1 MNFYNDISV
10 YSDRIAVISETGEK
24 YSYKKLTEDADRLSL
39 NIPERSLVFLICEN
53 CYESIMA
60 YIAFLRKKIVPIL
73 INPKNDSNMIEQLMC
88 GYKPQYIFSPTDR
101 TENFGTEAA
110 VFGCYHLVKTKYLE
124 APEMNPELAVL
135 ITTSGSTGSPKF
147 VMQSYKNIESNTEA
161 IAQYLDISPN
171 DRAITTMPM
180 SYTFGLSI
188 IQSHLFRGAAVIA
201 TEKTLMDKGF
211 WALLRE
217 QQATTFGG
225 VPYIYQMLK
234 RLCFGRMELPSLKYI
249 TQAGGRLP
257 KELGLEFSEIC
268 RDKGIKFIIMYGQTE
283 ATARMSYLPWEYAF
297 TKAGTIGIPI
307 PGGEMLLID
316 SEGREITEPDTA
328 GELVYK
334 GDNVTLG
341 YAQCA
346 DDLKNP
352 DIRNGVLFTGDMAM
366 RDSDGFYTIVG
377 RKKRFLK
384 IFGNRVNLDE
394 AEAMLNRN
402 GFECVCSGRDDLMKI
417 YIVSENDDD
426 LKNAVDFIST
436 KTGLNRSAFKAV
448 SVPSIPRND
457 SGKILYSELEKLYG
471 EL

>member
-1 MNFYNDISV
+1 MDFYNDISV
-10 YSDRIAVISETGEK
+10 YSERIAVMSETGEK
-24 YSYKKLTEDADRLSL
+24 YSYKKLTEDADRLAL

-60 YIAFLRKKIVPIL
+60 YISFLRKRIVPVL
-73 INPKNDSNMIEQLMC
+73 INPKNDRSMIEHLKESYM
-88 GYKPQYIFSPTDR
+88 PQYIFCPTDR
-101 TENFGTEAA
+101 TENFGTETA
-110 VFGCYHLVKTKYLE
+110 VFGKYHLVKTKYSE
-124 APEMNPELAVL
+124 APKMNTELAVL

-161 IAQYLDISPN
+161 IAQYLDIRSD

-188 IQSHLFRGAAVIA
+188 IQSHLLKGAAIIT

-211 WALLRE
+211 WELLKE
-217 QQATTFGG
+217 QKATTFGG

-234 RLCFGRMELPSLKYI
+234 RLRFSRMELPSLRYI

-283 ATARMSYLPWEYAF
+283 ATARMTYLPWEYAF

-307 PGGEMLLID
+307 PGGEMLLVD

-341 YAQCA
+341 YAQGA

-352 DIRNGVLFTGDMAM
+352 DMRNGVLFTGDMAM
-366 RDSDGFYTIVG
+366 RDNDGFYTIVG

-384 IFGNRVNLDE
+384 LFGNRVNLDE
-394 AEAMLNRN
+394 AEAILNKN
-402 GFECVCSGRDDLMKI
+402 GFECVCSGKDDLMKI
-417 YIVSENDDD
+417 YIISRNEDDI
-426 LKNAVDFIST
+426 KNAVEFISL
-436 KTGLNRSAFKAV
+436 KTGLNRSAFRAV

-457 SGKILYSELEKLYG
+457 SGKILYSALEELYDQI
-471 EL
+471 

>member
-1 MNFYNDISV
+1 MDFFNSIIQ
-10 YSDRIAVISETGEK
+10 YSGRTAVITENGDRITYDTLIA
-24 YSYKKLTEDADRLSL
+24 DADKLAAY
-39 NIPERSLVFLICEN
+39 IGKRSLIFMICEN
-53 CYESIMA
+53 CYECIMA
-60 YIAFLRKKIVPIL
+60 YIAFLRSGSVPVL
-73 INPKNDSNMIEQLMC
+73 INSKNDSEML
-88 GYKPQYIFSPTDR
+88 GKLTDSYKPQYVFCPADR
-101 TENFGTEAA
+101 EESFGTE
-110 VFGCYHLVKTKYLE
+110 VSVCGSYHLVKTEYTE
-124 APEMNPELAVL
+124 APEINPELAVL

-147 VMQSYKNIESNTEA
+147 VMQSYKNIVSNA
-161 IAQYLDISPN
+161 NSIAQYLDIRPD

-188 IQSHLFRGAAVIA
+188 IQSHLLKGAAVIA

-211 WALLRE
+211 WTLLKE

-234 RLCFGRMELPSLKYI
+234 RLRFERMELPSLRYI
-249 TQAGGRLP
+249 TQAGGRLS

-268 RDKGIKFIIMYGQTE
+268 RNKGIQFIIMYGQTE

-297 TKAGTIGIPI
+297 TKAGTIGVPI

-316 SEGREITEPDTA
+316 SDGREITESDTT

-346 DDLKNP
+346 EDLKNP
-352 DIRNGVLFTGDMAM
+352 DSRGGVLYTGDMAM

-384 IFGNRVNLDE
+384 LFGNRVNLDE
-394 AEAMLNRN
+394 TEAMLNKN
-402 GFECVCSGRDDLMKI
+402 GFECVCSGKDDLMKI
-417 YIVSENDDD
+417 YIVPRNEEDM
-426 LKNAVDFIST
+426 KNAVEFISL
-436 KTGLNRSAFKAV
+436 KTGLNRSAFRAV

-457 SGKILYSELEKLYG
+457 SGKILYSALEELYDKL
-471 EL
+471 

>member
-1 MNFYNDISV
+1 MDFYDSIAQ
-10 YSDRIAVISETGEK
+10 YSGRTAVITENGDRITYDTLIA
-24 YSYKKLTEDADRLSL
+24 DADKLAAY
-39 NIPERSLVFLICEN
+39 IDKRSLIFLICEN
-53 CYESIMA
+53 CYECIMA
-60 YIAFLRKKIVPIL
+60 YISFLRSGSVPVL
-73 INPKNDSNMIEQLMC
+73 INSKNDGEMLGRLMES
-88 GYKPQYIFSPTDR
+88 YNPQYVFCSADR
-101 TENFGTEAA
+101 ADNFGTE
-110 VFGCYHLVKTKYLE
+110 VFVYGGYHLVKTEYTE
-124 APEMNPELAVL
+124 APEINPELAVL

-147 VMQSYKNIESNTEA
+147 VMQSYKNIESNA
-161 IAQYLDISPN
+161 NSIAEYLDILPD

-188 IQSHLFRGAAVIA
+188 IQSHLLKGAAIIT

-211 WALLRE
+211 WALLKE

-234 RLCFGRMELPSLKYI
+234 RLRFERMELPSLRYI
-249 TQAGGRLP
+249 TQAGGRLS

-268 RDKGIKFIIMYGQTE
+268 RNKGIEFIIMYGQTE

-316 SEGREITEPDTA
+316 SDGREITQPDTA

-341 YAQCA
+341 YAQSA
-346 DDLKNP
+346 SDLKNP
-352 DIRNGVLFTGDMAM
+352 DSRGGVLFTGDMAM
-366 RDSDGFYTIVG
+366 RDGDGFYTIVG

-384 IFGNRVNLDE
+384 LFGNRVNLDE
-394 AEAMLNRN
+394 TEALLNKN
-402 GFECVCSGRDDLMKI
+402 GFECVCSGKDDLMKI
-417 YIVSENDDD
+417 YIVPQNEEDP
-426 LKNAVDFIST
+426 KNAVDFIST

-457 SGKILYSELEKLYG
+457 SGKILYSALEELYDKL
-471 EL
+471 

>member
-39 NIPERSLVFLICEN
+39 NIPERSLIFLICEN

-73 INPKNDSNMIEQLMC
+73 ISPKNDSNMIEQLMY

-110 VFGCYHLVKTKYLE
+110 VFGCYHLVKTKYSE
-124 APEMNPELAVL
+124 TPEMNPELAVL

-161 IAQYLDISPN
+161 IAQYLDISPD

-211 WALLRE
+211 WSLLRE

-234 RLCFGRMELPSLKYI
+234 MLRFGRMELPSLKYI

-316 SEGREITEPDTA
+316 GDGREITEPDTV

-341 YAQCA
+341 YARCA

-394 AEAMLNRN
+394 VEAMLNRN

>member
-1 MNFYNDISV
+1 MDFYNDISV
-10 YSDRIAVISETGEK
+10 YSERTAVISETGEK
-24 YSYKKLTEDADRLSL
+24 YSYKKLIADADKLAAD
-39 NIPERSLVFLICEN
+39 IDKRSLIFLICEN
-53 CYESIMA
+53 CYECIMA
-60 YIAFLRKKIVPIL
+60 YIAFLRNGSVPVL
-73 INPKNDSNMIEQLMC
+73 INSKNDGEMLGKLMES
-88 GYKPQYIFSPTDR
+88 YKPQYVFCSADR
-101 TENFGTEAA
+101 AENFGTE
-110 VFGCYHLVKTKYLE
+110 VSVCGSYHLVKTEYTE

-147 VMQSYKNIESNTEA
+147 VMQSYKNIVSNA
-161 IAQYLDISPN
+161 DSIAKYLDILPD

-188 IQSHLFRGAAVIA
+188 IQSHLLRGAAIIT

-211 WALLRE
+211 WALLKE

-234 RLCFGRMELPSLKYI
+234 RLRFERMELPSLRYI
-249 TQAGGRLP
+249 TQAGGRLS

-268 RDKGIKFIIMYGQTE
+268 RNKGIRFIIMYGQTE

-307 PGGEMLLID
+307 PSGEMLLID
-316 SEGREITEPDTA
+316 SDGKEITEPDVP

-341 YAQCA
+341 YAQSA
-346 DDLKNP
+346 SDLKNP
-352 DIRNGVLFTGDMAM
+352 DSRGGVLFTGDMAM

-384 IFGNRVNLDE
+384 LFGNRVNLDE
-394 AEAMLNRN
+394 TEALLNKN
-402 GFECVCSGRDDLMKI
+402 GFECVCSGKDDLMKI
-417 YIVSENDDD
+417 YIVPQNEEDP
-426 LKNAVDFIST
+426 KNAVDFIST

-457 SGKILYSELEKLYG
+457 SGKILYSALEELYDKL
-471 EL
+471 